1 MCKRCKKFVQNILEV
16 NLPAQKKSVTNT
28 TFVQIYT
35 KAQKKTSI
43 FQWTFF
49 LHKVTV
55 RILPLMVEC
64 FGEVFVPPTLLKWL
78 CWLFCPK
85 LLWQ

>member
-1 MCKRCKKFVQNILEV
+1 MRKRCKKFVQNILEP

-28 TFVQIYT
+28 TIVQIYT
-35 KAQKKTSI
+35 KAQKNVHFSMDV
-43 FQWTFF
+43 F